1 MTDPERISVPLNDEL
16 RALREIGKA
25 LTSTRGFDEFQKQIM
40 ELVGRLF
47 HPLNW
52 SLLLV
57 DEEKNDIYFSIAVGS
72 AGAELKNKRLPPGK
86 GIVGWSIA
94 HGEAVISTDVRKDDR
109 FYKELDAELGFR
121 TDSVICM
128 PLISKERV
136 LGALE
141 LINVESRYFD
151 PISLELLAALVDF
164 AAIAVE
170 NANHLKRIEEL
181 TIRDDCT
188 HLYNA
193 RHMRTLLDAEISRSR
208 RSKIPFSIVFIDLD
222 HFKEVNDTRG
232 HLTGSRLL
240 RDVAILFTTL
250 IRPTD
255 WAIRYGGDE
264 FVIIL
269 STAGPDEAAL
279 VAERLRRGLAD
290 KVFFEKEGF
299 SIRLSGSFGV
309 AVYPNDADSL
319 DGLIKLAD
327 DAMYEVKKRG
337 RNSVLMIKDI
347 LSRGGINEKGIG
359 G

>member
-1 MTDPERISVPLNDEL
+1 MTGQERISSSLNEEF

-40 ELVGRLF
+40 DLVGRLF
-47 HPLNW
+47 RPFNW

-57 DEEKNDIYFSIAVGS
+57 DEEKKDIYFSVAVGS
-72 AGAELKNKRLPPGK
+72 ASAELKNKRLPLGK

-121 TDSVICM
+121 TESVICM

-141 LINVESRYFD
+141 LINVDNAHFD
-151 PISLELLAALVDF
+151 PVSLELLAALSDF

-170 NANHLKRIEEL
+170 NAHHLKRIEDL

-232 HLTGSRLL
+232 HLTGSQLL
-240 RDVAILFTTL
+240 RDVAILFSGL

-279 VAERLRRGLAD
+279 VAERLRSRLAE
-290 KVFFEKEGF
+290 KIFFEQEGF

-309 AVYPNDADSL
+309 ATFPNDADSL
-319 DGLIKLAD
+319 DGLLKLAD

-337 RNSVLMIKDI
+337 RNSVLMIRDI
-347 LSRGGINEKGIG
+347 PSRGELTKEV
-359 G
+359 